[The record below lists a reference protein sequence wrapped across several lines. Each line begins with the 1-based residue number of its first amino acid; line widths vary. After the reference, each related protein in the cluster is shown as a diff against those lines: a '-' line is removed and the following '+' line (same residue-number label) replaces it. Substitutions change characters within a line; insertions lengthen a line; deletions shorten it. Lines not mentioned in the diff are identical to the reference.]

1 MSIDSN
7 FRRQDPSAETA
18 PAGESGSS
26 HSTAGAAEFGGRAM
40 RQSIPPSVDRLATAD
55 IQRMPRLSPQQKLD
69 AERGITPT
77 QVVRGAVRLC
87 IGGPD
92 WLVTQIADVVE
103 LTLRK
108 LGFKIVPMEK
118 EDYERG

>member
-26 HSTAGAAEFGGRAM
+26 HSTAGA
-40 RQSIPPSVDRLATAD
+40 VK
-55 IQRMPRLSPQQKLD
+55 LSLQQKLD
-69 AERGITPT
+69 LERGITPERMIEFALF
-77 QVVRGAVRLC
+77 VVFEGSP
-87 IGGPD
+87 G
-92 WLVTQIADVVE
+92 WKIAKAARTIH

-108 LGFKIVPMEK
+108 LGFKIVPMER